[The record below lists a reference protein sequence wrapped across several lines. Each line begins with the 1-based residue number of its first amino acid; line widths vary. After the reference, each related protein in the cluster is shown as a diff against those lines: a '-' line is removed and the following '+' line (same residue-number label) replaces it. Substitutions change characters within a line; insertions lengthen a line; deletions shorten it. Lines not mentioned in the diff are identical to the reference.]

1 MIFFCMIKDY
11 KIFFNVNGNI
21 SYIKSINYLMSF
33 YLFDFLN
40 LNFFEWEK
48 NVLLVDMYLLIF

>member
-1 MIFFCMIKDY
+1 MIKDY

-33 YLFDFLN
+33 YLVDFLN
-40 LNFFEWEK
+40 LNFFE
-48 NVLLVDMYLLIF
+48 